1 MFGSKT
7 SARAVA
13 AGFALAAAMVAGGAQ
28 AATHMLTLTGSAL
41 DITTNTFTFDGVT
54 YETGALE
61 LSGFTPFI
69 LADGDTIEA
78 TVSITSGPLFPFV
91 VPSRDQMFFGL
102 NFSDIS
108 GGAQPTTSTANG
120 TFAFDGAPSVG
131 AGCGNC
137 TSLIYGQ
144 NGGTLFFTSLAAS
157 GVFTMDSPYEINSIT
172 VSYQVN
178 NTGVA
183 AVPEP
188 ASWALMIS
196 GFGGAGLM
204 LRRSRRPLARTSGPA
219 TGAAA

>member
-7 SARAVA
+7 FSRALA
-13 AGFALAAAMVAGGAQ
+13 AGLTLAAAMVAGGAQ
-28 AATHMLTLTGSAL
+28 AATHTLTLSGSAF

-61 LSGFTPFI
+61 LTGFTPFI

-78 TVSITSGPLFPFV
+78 TVNITSGPLFPFI

-108 GGAQPTTSTANG
+108 GGAQPITSTANG
-120 TFAFDGAPSVG
+120 TFAFDGGGPVN

-144 NGGTLFFTSLAAS
+144 NGGTLFFTNLAAS
-157 GVFTMDSPYEINSIT
+157 GSFTMDSPYEINSIT

-188 ASWALMIS
+188 ASWALMIT
-196 GFGGAGLM
+196 GFGGAGVM
-204 LRRSRRPLARTSGPA
+204 LRRSRRSFARTSGLA

>member
-7 SARAVA
+7 SARALA

-28 AATHMLTLTGSAL
+28 AATHMLNLSGSAF
-41 DITTNTFTFDGVT
+41 DITTDTFTFDGVT
-54 YETGALE
+54 YETGTLE
-61 LSGFTPFI
+61 LSGFTPFT

-78 TVSITSGPLFPFV
+78 TVNITSGPLFPFI

-108 GGAQPTTSTANG
+108 GGAQPITSTANG
-120 TFAFDGAPSVG
+120 TFAFDGAGPVN

-157 GVFTMDSPYEINSIT
+157 GSFTMDSPYEINSIT

-178 NTGVA
+178 NTGV
-183 AVPEP
+183 VPEP
-188 ASWALMIS
+188 ASWALMIT
-196 GFGGAGLM
+196 GFGGAGAM
-204 LRRSRRPLARTSGPA
+204 LRRSRRSFVRTSGPA

>member
-7 SARAVA
+7 SARALA
-13 AGFALAAAMVAGGAQ
+13 AGLALAAAMVAGGAQ
-28 AATHMLTLTGSAL
+28 AATHMLNLSGSAF

-54 YETGALE
+54 YETGTLE

-78 TVSITSGPLFPFV
+78 TVNITSGPLFPFI

-120 TFAFDGAPSVG
+120 TFAFDGGGAIN

-144 NGGTLFFTSLAAS
+144 NGGALFFTNLAAS
-157 GVFTMDSPYEINSIT
+157 GSFTMDSPYEINSIT

-178 NTGVA
+178 NTGV
-183 AVPEP
+183 VPEP
-188 ASWALMIS
+188 ASWALMIT
-196 GFGGAGLM
+196 GFGGAGVM
-204 LRRSRRPLARTSGPA
+204 LRRSRRSFARTSGPA